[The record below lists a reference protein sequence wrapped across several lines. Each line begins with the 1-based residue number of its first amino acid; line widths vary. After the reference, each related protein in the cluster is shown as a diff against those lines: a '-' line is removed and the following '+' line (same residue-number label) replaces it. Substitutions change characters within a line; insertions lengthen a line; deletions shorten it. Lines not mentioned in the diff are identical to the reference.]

1 MASCTKTTEF
11 APFHFGSL
19 GGKNEPMSPA
29 PTAPNSASV
38 MACSSTSPSECP
50 ANPCVCGIATPPM
63 RSAIPSLNS
72 CESNPCPILIFDQ
85 QWSAAET
92 MATCVLNQPMRA
104 IRDAPRLGLR
114 LLGIQIKLCQFQI
127 RRRSDLDIL
136 CRTHHNI
143 HVLTRALQQRRLV
156 CPEEA
161 FHFGLVEGFFQN
173 AVPKTLRSLCLHQ

>member
-11 APFHFGSL
+11 APFHFGSR

-29 PTAPNSASV
+29 PTAPNNASV

-85 QWSAAET
+85 PRILAEFRGFHV
-92 MATCVLNQPMRA
+92 CVLIQPVRVL
-104 IRDAPRLGLR
+104 RDTPRLRLR
-114 LLGIQIKLCQFQI
+114 LLGTQITLGKLQI
-127 RRRSDLDIL
+127 RRSRDFNIL

-143 HVLTRALQQRRLV
+143 HVLPSALQQRCLV

-161 FHFGLVEGFFQN
+161 FHFSLVEGSF
-173 AVPKTLRSLCLHQ
+173 